1 MGKFFSLVKNE
12 YIKTL
17 KKVSTKILILL
28 VIVAAIGGC
37 GIIWAE
43 EALFSSYDVYYA
55 DEDQALDYSE
65 TLDWLEETKPDDWE
79 RQYELYEYFDSLD
92 LYYGKDYDLITM
104 TDIIDEAE
112 LTDEQA
118 KEILDPWIS
127 DGDWKSTLEA
137 MIPYTESE
145 ALKWELEYRVDNDIP
160 YADDWEN
167 SVIEEIREAKAS
179 LDPELSEEVLQEYED
194 TITLGLYRL
203 ENNISVNPADGE
215 DEEAIYDGEVTIW
228 TALFQM
234 SSLAATV
241 IGLLIMVVAGSCI
254 ANEYSQGTI
263 KFLLIN
269 PIKRWKIL
277 MSKYFTVITFGYVM
291 LALMFLIVLPTAG
304 LMLGFDGIS
313 APYLTVEAGE
323 VVESSA
329 MLRVVG
335 SWLLGSVEFVIY
347 ATLAMALSSLTKS
360 AALAVGLS
368 VFFMLAGN
376 TIVLVLNQ
384 FGMDWARYL
393 LFANTDLSAVIS
405 GTSGFA
411 MHSLSFAICV
421 LVAHFAVFFLTMWD
435 AFDKKEV

>member
-1 MGKFFSLVKNE
+1 M
-12 YIKTL
+12 
-17 KKVSTKILILL
+17 
-28 VIVAAIGGC
+28 
-37 GIIWAE
+37 
-43 EALFSSYDVYYA
+43 
-55 DEDQALDYSE
+55 
-65 TLDWLEETKPDDWE
+65 
-79 RQYELYEYFDSLD
+79 
-92 LYYGKDYDLITM
+92 
-104 TDIIDEAE
+104 
-112 LTDEQA
+112 
-118 KEILDPWIS
+118 
-127 DGDWKSTLEA
+127 
-137 MIPYTESE
+137 
-145 ALKWELEYRVDNDIP
+145 
-160 YADDWEN
+160 
-167 SVIEEIREAKAS
+167 
-179 LDPELSEEVLQEYED
+179 QEYED

-277 MSKYFTVITFGYVM
+277 MSKYFAVITFGYVM

-304 LMLGFDGIS
+304 LMLGFDGIG

-421 LVAHFAVFFLTMWD
+421 LVAHFVVFFLTMWD
-435 AFDKKEV
+435 AFNKKEV

>member
-28 VIVAAIGGC
+28 VIIAAIGGC

-43 EALFSSYDVYYA
+43 EALFSSLDVYYA
-55 DEDQALDYSE
+55 DEDQKLDYSE
-65 TLDWLEETKPDDWE
+65 TLDWLEETQPDDWE

-112 LTDEQA
+112 LTAEQA
-118 KEILDPWIS
+118 KEILTPWVS
-127 DGDWKSTLEA
+127 DGDWKATLEA

-160 YADDWEN
+160 YADDWKN

-347 ATLAMALSSLTKS
+347 ATLAMALSSLTRS

-435 AFDKKEV
+435 AFNKKEV